1 MLDSLF
7 QSLIQYGSWPV
18 YLALIVVWI
27 LCYFGFQFRAKKLN
41 GVKVFDGRRKGYTAA
56 EAKQILDDL
65 GPDGRRL
72 YAITQLTLDV
82 VFPLAFGGLLF
93 FAIAG
98 TWRSPEFVRYFQILP
113 ILAVV
118 TDLLENL
125 LTTYM
130 AGSYKGTVSPIV
142 GAASVVTQ
150 VKWSAYLLSLA
161 SIIVGL
167 IFMVVNAR

>member
-1 MLDSLF
+1 MLDSLT
-7 QSLIQYGSWPV
+7 QSWIQLGSWPV
-18 YLALIVVWI
+18 YIALGVIW
-27 LCYFGFQFRAKKLN
+27 LGCFAGFQLRSKKLN
-41 GVKVFDGRRKGYTAA
+41 GVKVFDPRRKGYTPA

-93 FAIAG
+93 FGIAG
-98 TWRSPEFVRYFQILP
+98 TWKLPEYVRYFQILP

-130 AGSYKGTVSPIV
+130 AVSYKGTVSPVV
-142 GAASVVTQ
+142 GAASVITQ
-150 VKWSAYLLSLA
+150 VKWSAYLLSIAAVL
-161 SIIVGL
+161 VGL
-167 IFMVVNAR
+167 IFMFVSGN